1 MYEEV
6 LQGKYDDAMEQV
18 TQNMLPRDVVDASSL
33 EVCKARLDVALANM
47 IWYEVSQ
54 PTAGML

>member
-1 MYEEV
+1 
-6 LQGKYDDAMEQV
+6 MEQV